1 LSGGSAANAAA
12 ARLKASA
19 LDVANVPVVFRKR
32 RRVGLWRMS
41 VTLTTFDL
49 LCVGAAARCSGA
61 GVGHCQLCQSYD
73 ACAQ

>member
-41 VTLTTFDL
+41 VILTTFDL
-49 LCVGAAARCSGA
+49 LCVYAAAPCSA
-61 GVGHCQLCQSYD
+61 AEVGHGQLCQSYNTY
-73 ACAQ
+73 AQ